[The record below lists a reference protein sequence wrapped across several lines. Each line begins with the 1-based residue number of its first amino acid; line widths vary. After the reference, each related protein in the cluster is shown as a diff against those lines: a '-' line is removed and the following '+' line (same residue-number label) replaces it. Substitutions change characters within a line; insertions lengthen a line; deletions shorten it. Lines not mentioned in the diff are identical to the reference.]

1 MKAAVY
7 YENGGP
13 EVFRFEDVPVPVCQ
27 PSEVLIKVA
36 SISIEGGD
44 LVNREIRPLARIPHI
59 VGYQCAGTIVAVG
72 DGVTDRW
79 VGQRVVTIL
88 SWGSHA
94 QFAAAPA
101 ADTWVLPES
110 MDIDLAAAIPVAW
123 GTAHEC
129 LFEFGQLQAGQTV
142 LIHAAAGALGLAAV
156 QLAKRAGARVLAT
169 ASSPGK
175 LERLLPYGVDV
186 GIDYTREDFV
196 AATRA
201 ATDGHGAH
209 LVIDSIAGENLARS
223 IQALRYRGRV
233 ISVGVSGRDQTRP
246 DPVSLWRGNNSMHGV
261 YFPSSLDLEHDRV
274 HAMVQSLIED
284 VARGEL
290 QVVVDRVFPLSEA
303 ADAHRHVL
311 DRQAFGRVLLRP

>member
-7 YENGGP
+7 YQNGGP
-13 EVFRFEDVPVPVCQ
+13 EVFRFEEVPAPACQ
-27 PSEVLIKVA
+27 PGEVLIEVA
-36 SISIEGGD
+36 AISIEGGD
-44 LVNREIRPLARIPHI
+44 LVNREIRPLAHVPHT
-59 VGYQCAGTIVAVG
+59 VGYQCAGSIVAVG
-72 DGVTDRW
+72 AGVTDRH
-79 VGQRVVTIL
+79 VGQRVVAIL

-94 QFAAAPA
+94 QLAAAPA
-101 ADTWVLPES
+101 ADTWVLPDG
-110 MDIDLAAAIPVAW
+110 MNVDQAAAIPVAW

-129 LFEFGQLQAGQTV
+129 LFEFGQLRAGQTV

-156 QLAKRAGARVLAT
+156 QLARRAGARVLAT
-169 ASSPGK
+169 ASSAEK
-175 LERLLPYGVDV
+175 LERLRPYGVDV

-201 ATDGHGAH
+201 ATDGQGAH

-223 IQALRYRGRV
+223 IGALRYRGRV
-233 ISVGVSGRDQTRP
+233 ISVGVSGRDPARP

-261 YFPSSLDLEHDRV
+261 YFPSSLDLEHERV
-274 HAMVQSLIED
+274 HAMVQGLIDD

-311 DRQAFGRVLLRP
+311 DRKAFGRVLLRP